1 MCLGWVAAQAH
12 ACQANVCTATVRAF
26 LTGWSGMEWSA
37 LNPELNLVQ
46 REPWKVWAEQHE
58 LAVIFCL
65 SVSVDFRAA

>member
-1 MCLGWVAAQAH
+1 
-12 ACQANVCTATVRAF
+12 
-26 LTGWSGMEWSA
+26 MEWSA